1 MPSTRRP
8 DGVAPASSY
17 PPSLARPAH
26 RRRPRRAARSRRA
39 RADVARGGR
48 SSPADELRK
57 RRPHQAVEIARED
70 AVRARELTQVEEKE
84 RPLLVLQRVAPG
96 ECPCA
101 ALEIPDVPAR
111 AVAGGCREGL
121 PAPGGRPP
129 PRPRPPRGDQGGR
142 PRSQHLA
149 PARG

>member
-96 ECPCA
+96 EYPCA
-101 ALEIPDVPAR
+101 ALEIPHVPAR
-111 AVAGGCREGL
+111 AVAGGCREWL
-121 PAPGGRPP
+121 PGPGGAPPHRRRPHP
-129 PRPRPPRGDQGGR
+129 GEKGRPPRGAPLPPR
-142 PRSQHLA
+142 P
-149 PARG
+149 